1 MRTTPPCRNEGMV
14 PLGKKRTVESY
25 LPLTPALFHVLLALA
40 DGDKHGYAILKDVSL
55 RTGGEVRLS
64 TGTLY
69 GIIKRLLNHGMIQES
84 RLRPAAKDDDE
95 RRIYYHLSAL
105 GQEVAVAE
113 AERHEKIVAL
123 ARLKKV

>member
-1 MRTTPPCRNEGMV
+1 MNAAGSAMNPDQRI
-14 PLGKKRTVESY
+14 ESH

-69 GIIKRLLNHGMIQES
+69 GIIKRLLSDGMIEGS
-84 RLRPAAKDDDE
+84 RQRPAAEHDDQ
-95 RRIYYHLSAL
+95 RRIYYHLTPL
-105 GQEVAVAE
+105 GQAVAAAE

-123 ARLKKV
+123 ARLKKVLRSPQTA

>member
-1 MRTTPPCRNEGMV
+1 MSSHRE
-14 PLGKKRTVESY
+14 LESY

-40 DGDKHGYAILKDVSL
+40 DGDKHGYAILKDVSF

-69 GIIKRLLNHGMIQES
+69 GIIKRLLNDGLIQES
-84 RLRPAAKDDDE
+84 RQRPAAVEDDE
-95 RRIYYHLSAL
+95 RRIYYRLTTL
-105 GQEVAVAE
+105 GQRVAAAE

-123 ARLKKV
+123 ARLKKVLRRP

>member
-1 MRTTPPCRNEGMV
+1 MNSKQP
-14 PLGKKRTVESY
+14 VESY

-55 RTGGEVRLS
+55 RTSGEVRLS

-69 GIIKRLLNHGMIQES
+69 GIIKRLLNDGLIEES

-95 RRIYYHLSAL
+95 RRIYYRLTIL
-105 GQEVAVAE
+105 GRNVAAAE
-113 AERHEKIVAL
+113 AERHAKIVAL
-123 ARLKKV
+123 ARLKKVLTTPEAV